1 MPMKKLIL
9 SIALLAFA
17 VAVQADD
24 ASFTSKT
31 QGAKVT
37 AQTKTTCAAKNQAG
51 CSSCCSKEKKQALLS
66 PKAAAEKGS

>member
-1 MPMKKLIL
+1 MKKLVL
-9 SIALLAFA
+9 SLSLLAFV

-24 ASFTSKT
+24 TTLGAKTTTSKT
-31 QGAKVT
+31 TVQSKA
-37 AQTKTTCAAKNQAG
+37 TCAAKTQVG